1 MTQMKH
7 NEEQINYFGCARG
20 SVTNKRL
27 LEAIWDKKDNFKS
40 FFDFNERGLKMWNQ
54 KYIKAVWRPFL
65 KVSLVI
71 ECEVSKDAESK
82 MLKGCSII

>member
-1 MTQMKH
+1 
-7 NEEQINYFGCARG
+7 
-20 SVTNKRL
+20 
-27 LEAIWDKKDNFKS
+27 
-40 FFDFNERGLKMWNQ
+40 MWNQ